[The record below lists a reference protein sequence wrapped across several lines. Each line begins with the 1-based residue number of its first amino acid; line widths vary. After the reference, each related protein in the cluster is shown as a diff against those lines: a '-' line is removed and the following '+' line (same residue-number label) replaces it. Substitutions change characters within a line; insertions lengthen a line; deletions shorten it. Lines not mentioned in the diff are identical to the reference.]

1 MGGWYIVV
9 SRLAGRNEISTANRS
24 KQFLLWP
31 VTVAPCAG
39 NKITINASRGSSV
52 VKARPMGW
60 EWGNKRGQ
68 GIVQGPGCGC
78 GCGRTVSLA
87 IRPNLPKSRQTHFI
101 FDPQK
106 AEEPTSWP
114 CAPSSILL
122 LLLCVVASGYNLCP
136 PQKNPRKLCTAP
148 AFVIFISKVR
158 SVRLAF
164 VSTN

>member
-1 MGGWYIVV
+1 MV

-68 GIVQGPGCGC
+68 GIVLVQGP

-114 CAPSSILL
+114 CAPPPPPPPALAPFR
-122 LLLCVVASGYNLCP
+122 LCSVASGYNLCP
-136 PQKNPRKLCTAP
+136 PQKNPRKLCAAP